1 MLTGTTMAHATP
13 TGARLRWA
21 LAGAA
26 LATLLVAQS
35 AHAFIPQAQS
45 GGAATRARRACSE
58 CAYTDSVK
66 RAREAL
72 VVRLDSLRWEVE
84 HRRMTEKQRQLVTQ
98 EMSRTV
104 RELEAAF
111 ADSAMAAALGQR
123 DASVQMRRPAQAFA
137 YSIETGYRNRGYL
150 GVTFD
155 GAMAEAAPPN
165 PDRIVRF
172 FQYPRIALVE
182 GNSPAERAGVL
193 VGDTVLALN
202 GDDLREREFSF
213 AKLLVPDAT
222 VVMRVQR
229 AGSARDLK
237 VKVGET
243 PEYYVRRL
251 DPREPLLQGDVAP
264 TPVPRAGGQGQV
276 RVYGEA
282 PSAPTPRAPVPAIYW
297 FSNESVMGARIETIT
312 EGLGKAV
319 GVKSGV
325 LVIRAAPATP
335 AYRAGLRDGDV
346 VIRVGGDDVSSVR
359 EFRNA
364 LAAREHDA
372 QAKLVIMRDGRK
384 QDVTL
389 RW

>member
-1 MLTGTTMAHATP
+1 MLTRATMTHPA
-13 TGARLRWA
+13 TGARLRWS

-26 LATLLVAQS
+26 LATLLTAQS
-35 AHAFIPQAQS
+35 ALAFIPQAQS
-45 GGAATRARRACSE
+45 GGTTRARRSCSE

-72 VVRLDSLRWEVE
+72 VTRLDSLRWEVE
-84 HRRMTEKQRQLVTQ
+84 HRRMTEKQRELVVK

-111 ADSAMAAALGQR
+111 TDSAMAAALGQQP
-123 DASVQMRRPAQAFA
+123 SVQVRRPAQAYA
-137 YSIETGYRNRGYL
+137 YSIESGYRSRGYL

-213 AKLLVPDAT
+213 AKLLVPNAT

-229 AGSARDLK
+229 AGSARDLR
-237 VKVGET
+237 VKVGEA
-243 PEYYVRRL
+243 PEYYVRRIE
-251 DPREPLLQGDVAP
+251 PREPLLQGDAV
-264 TPVPRAGGQGQV
+264 PVPRAGGQGQV

-282 PSAPTPRAPVPAIYW
+282 PVAPTPRAAPPALYW

-319 GVKSGV
+319 GVKAGV

-335 AYRAGLRDGDV
+335 AYRSGLRDGDV
-346 VIRVGGDDVSSVR
+346 VVRVAGEDISSVR
-359 EFRNA
+359 EFRNT
-364 LAAREHDA
+364 LAAREHDGEA
-372 QAKLVIMRDGRK
+372 RLVIVRDGRR
-384 QDVTL
+384 QDLTL

>member
-1 MLTGTTMAHATP
+1 MLTGTTMAQHST
-13 TGARLRWA
+13 TRARLRWS

-26 LATLLVAQS
+26 LATLLAAQ
-35 AHAFIPQAQS
+35 AAQAIPQAQS
-45 GGAATRARRACSE
+45 GGTTRARRSCAE
-58 CAYTDSVK
+58 CAYTDSLK

-72 VVRLDSLRWEVE
+72 VTRLDSLRWEVE
-84 HRRMTEKQRQLVTQ
+84 HRRMTEKQREVVAK

-111 ADSAMAAALGQR
+111 ADSAMAAAMGQR
-123 DASVQMRRPAQAFA
+123 ETTVQMRRPAQAYA
-137 YSIETGYRNRGYL
+137 YSIETGYRSRGYL

-213 AKLLVPDAT
+213 AKLLVPNAT

-237 VKVGET
+237 VKVGEA
-243 PEYYVRRL
+243 PEYYVRRIE
-251 DPREPLLQGDVAP
+251 PREPLLQGEALP
-264 TPVPRAGGQGQV
+264 APRAGGQGQV
-276 RVYGEA
+276 RVYGE
-282 PSAPTPRAPVPAIYW
+282 PPVTPTPRAAPPALYW

-335 AYRAGLRDGDV
+335 AYRSGLRDGDV
-346 VIRVGGDDVSSVR
+346 VIRVAGDDVSSVR
-359 EFRNA
+359 EFRNT
-364 LAAREHDA
+364 LAAREHDGE
-372 QAKLVIMRDGRK
+372 AKLVIVRDGRK
-384 QDVTL
+384 QDVML